1 VATSWHE
8 KARKF
13 KSRLSV
19 VAAFLLRSRET
30 QRTRNRELQEQARQ
44 HDEQRARDAQQIA
57 RQQRQIEALRRR
69 CLELEKERDE
79 ARRVVHLPADPPL
92 TTHGYGAR
100 MISLAVNL
108 AKSVGLRGA
117 ERVLKWFFEWL
128 GVSRKLPTRTTIR
141 SWLQRLGVAE
151 LKQPLAPS
159 EDLVMMAD
167 HSVQIG
173 TEKVLVTLG
182 VKASELPESGTA
194 LQHHHVRVLH
204 IALSSD
210 WKTEDMEREYRAMA
224 ERYGDPR
231 AVLTDGA
238 PELRKGAKCLQ
249 KRRPDM
255 FVLGD
260 LKHYAAIVLKSQIGN
275 DERFQE
281 VSAKLGSTRAAIQ
294 QTELAHLTPPSARP
308 KARFMNL
315 AATIRWMTMIV
326 WLLRHPEARGRAGI
340 SAERMQ
346 EKLGWVAEYAADI
359 EVWHECQQVVS
370 KSLTFINEQYL
381 FRGASQALGRALGD
395 SQKHA
400 TSRELA
406 RRLIDFV
413 YQAEQHLREGERL
426 PMSTEILES
435 TFGLYKQLEGQHAKS
450 GFTGLL
456 ASFPALLKTWTPESV
471 TAAFRSV
478 STRDVKAWVQERF
491 GKTVTAR
498 RQAALAEHK
507 AAQKRATTQPASS

>member
-1 VATSWHE
+1 VAISWHE

-30 QRTRNRELQEQARQ
+30 QRARNQQLQEQARQ
-44 HDEQRARDAQQIA
+44 RDEQRARDSQQIA

-69 CLELEKERDE
+69 CVELEKERDE
-79 ARRVVHLPADPPL
+79 ARQAVHLPADPPV

-100 MISLAVNL
+100 MVSLAGNL

-117 ERVLKWFFEWL
+117 ERVLKLFFEWL
-128 GVSRKLPTRTTIR
+128 GVSCKLPSRTTIR
-141 SWLQRLGVAE
+141 AWLQRLGVAE
-151 LKQPLAPS
+151 LKRPLEPS
-159 EDLVMMAD
+159 EDLVVMAD
-167 HSVQIG
+167 HSIQIG
-173 TEKVLVTLG
+173 TEKVLVALG
-182 VKASELPESGTA
+182 VKASELPEPGTA

-204 IALSSD
+204 VALSSN

-238 PELRKGAKCLQ
+238 LELRKGAKCLQ
-249 KRRPDM
+249 KRRPDTS
-255 FVLGD
+255 VLGD
-260 LKHYAAIVLKSQIGN
+260 LKHYAAIVLKSLIGN
-275 DERFQE
+275 DERFKE

-294 QTELAHLTPPSARP
+294 QTELAHLAPPSARP

-315 AATIRWMTMIV
+315 AATMRWMTMIV

-359 EVWHECQQVVS
+359 DVWHECQQVVS

-381 FRGASQALGRALGD
+381 FCGASQALGRALSD
-395 SQKHA
+395 SQKHEK
-400 TSRELA
+400 SRELA

-413 YQAEQHLREGERL
+413 HQAEQHLRKGERL

-456 ASFPALLKTWTPESV
+456 ACFPALLKPSTPESV

-478 STRDVKAWVQERF
+478 SNRDVKAWLQERF
-491 GKTVTAR
+491 GSTVTAR

-507 AAQKRATTQPASS
+507 AAQKRATTQPVLD